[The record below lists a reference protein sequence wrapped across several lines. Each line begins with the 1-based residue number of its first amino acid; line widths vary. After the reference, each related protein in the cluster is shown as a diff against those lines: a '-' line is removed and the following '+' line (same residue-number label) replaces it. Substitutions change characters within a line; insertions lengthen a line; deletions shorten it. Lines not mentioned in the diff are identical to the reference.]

1 MSVLFCSLSL
11 KMSALFDMVFV
22 RLYFESLIILRYVF
36 RISEL
41 NIGENKFFLNTRVSV
56 RLYTRVS
63 VLVLLKKADIDL

>member
-1 MSVLFCSLSL
+1 M
-11 KMSALFDMVFV
+11 FV
-22 RLYFESLIILRYVF
+22 RLYFESLIILGYVF

-41 NIGENKFFLNTRVSV
+41 NIGENNFFYIYTGVSV